1 MVFKNLVY
9 RSSHL
14 DAPFVSGAKLKA
26 LRFVP
31 LRREGT
37 QPLSDSL
44 QCMSNVGHRS
54 GQASNDQGR
63 VLDLPDESERISSR
77 NRCIIVVGASAG
89 GVEALKRLATYLPP
103 DLTAAVFVVLHV
115 GQTSY
120 LPEILDRTGPLR
132 ATKAKSGEQFERGRV
147 YVAPPGFHL

>member
-1 MVFKNLVY
+1 
-9 RSSHL
+9 
-14 DAPFVSGAKLKA
+14 
-26 LRFVP
+26 
-31 LRREGT
+31 
-37 QPLSDSL
+37 
-44 QCMSNVGHRS
+44 MSNVGHRS

-63 VLDLPDESERISSR
+63 ISELPEKIERVSSR

-120 LPEILDRTGPLR
+120 LPE
-132 ATKAKSGEQFERGRV
+132 
-147 YVAPPGFHL
+147 